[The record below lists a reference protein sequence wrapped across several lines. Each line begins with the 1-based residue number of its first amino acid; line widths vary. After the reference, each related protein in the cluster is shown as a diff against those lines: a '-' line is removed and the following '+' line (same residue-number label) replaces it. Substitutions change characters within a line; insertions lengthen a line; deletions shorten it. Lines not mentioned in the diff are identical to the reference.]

1 MSRKLGEC
9 QTTSSSI
16 LKSLKLTS
24 TLPAVTVGSI
34 TAGLQVAGLNPFEGS
49 LVDFQKKLAESL
61 APESQPEIGENIS
74 VNEKLNAPKQQN
86 NELIEP
92 ANYLS
97 HFQPLSN
104 HSLSTRNFKPQS
116 EENSAAKEDGIDKP
130 SNNHSFEE
138 NANSSE
144 GECKHEV

>member
-1 MSRKLGEC
+1 M
-9 QTTSSSI
+9 TTSSSI

-61 APESQPEIGENIS
+61 APGSQPEIGENIS
-74 VNEKLNAPKQQN
+74 VNEKLNAPKQQD

-104 HSLSTRNFKPQS
+104 HSLSTPNFKSQS
-116 EENSAAKEDGIDKP
+116 EENGAAKEDVIDKP

-138 NANSSE
+138 NTHSSE
-144 GECKHEV
+144 GECKHEVQRA